1 MKIGKDQQG
10 LTLIELLIVMM
21 IIAILATVA
30 YPTYQNHVKKTQ
42 RIAMQAELLNLSSQL
57 QRYKIA
63 NFTFFAEG
71 IPITLANLNYTLNNG
86 SLMLP
91 QGQNPTYSVELNN
104 VTANTW
110 TLVATPINN
119 QLGDGFIV
127 LNHRGERCW
136 DKGIANTNGTQC
148 EPTASTDWIAK

>member
-1 MKIGKDQQG
+1 MYNKGI
-10 LTLIELLIVMM
+10 TLLEVMIVA
-21 IIAILATVA
+21 IIISILGAVA
-30 YPTYQNHVKKTQ
+30 YPAYQNHLKKTQ
-42 RIAMQAELLNLSSQL
+42 RIAMQAELMNLASQL

-63 NFTFFAEG
+63 NFTFLAAG
-71 IPITLANLNYTLNNG
+71 TPITLANLNYTLNNG

-91 QGQNPTYSVELNN
+91 QGQNPTYSVELDD

-127 LNHRGERCW
+127 LNHRGEKCW
-136 DKGIANTNGTQC
+136 NKGIANTNGTQC
-148 EPTASTDWIAK
+148 EPDASTDWSTK